1 MMHEQNKHMMHALMQ
16 WEQSNYNL
24 KNKNWL
30 EHRVYNKN
38 PKFWKPTFKNLTKLS
53 N

>member
-16 WEQSNYNL
+16 WEQSNYTL
-24 KNKNWL
+24 KTKNWL

-38 PKFWKPTFKNLTKLS
+38 HKFWKTHIQKFNQIE
-53 N
+53 